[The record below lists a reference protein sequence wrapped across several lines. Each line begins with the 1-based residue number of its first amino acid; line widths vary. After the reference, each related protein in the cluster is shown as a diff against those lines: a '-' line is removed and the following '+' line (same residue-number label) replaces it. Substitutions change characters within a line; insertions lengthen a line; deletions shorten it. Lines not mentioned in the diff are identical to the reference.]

1 MDPELLRY
9 LEGMEG
15 RLMAMEGRLVA
26 RMNDQHEQLL
36 DRLTALEA
44 DFLNTKGFL
53 IEDAIVSGRR
63 NAQMEARLTRLE
75 RKQ

>member
-1 MDPELLRY
+1 MDPELLQC

-15 RLMAMEGRLVA
+15 RLLT
-26 RMNDQHEQLL
+26 RMNDHQEQLL
-36 DRLTALEA
+36 DGLTALEG

>member
-1 MDPELLRY
+1 M
-9 LEGMEG
+9 
-15 RLMAMEGRLVA
+15 A

-36 DRLTALEA
+36 DRLTALES

>member
-9 LEGMEG
+9 LEG
-15 RLMAMEGRLVA
+15 MEGRLVA

-36 DRLTALEA
+36 DRLTALES

-53 IEDAIVSGRR
+53 IEDAIVSSRR